1 MNEEKFEQLRKL
13 MAIKRYE
20 QPSPGYFDRLPGQI
34 IAALEAERTPRT
46 WFHRIWFA
54 LQAKPAFAG
63 AFGLVTCVLVVG
75 GVFVANRAE
84 NSNSNVAVSVR
95 PEMNAPKIASSP
107 TVIPS
112 AQRAT
117 SELANTEVSSTNP
130 LASTKGLENFFNG
143 SLVSSGAFPN
153 VERTLP
159 VTVPLR
165 PR

>member
-20 QPSPGYFDRLPGQI
+20 QPSPGYFDRLPRQI
-34 IAALEAERTPRT
+34 IAALKAERTPRT
-46 WFHRIWFA
+46 WFHRVWLA

-75 GVFVANRAE
+75 GILVANRTE
-84 NSNSNVAVSVR
+84 NSNSNVAVDVR

-107 TVIPS
+107 TALPS
-112 AQRAT
+112 AQRT
-117 SELANTEVSSTNP
+117 TTELANTEVSSTNP
-130 LASTKGLENFFNG
+130 LASTKGIENFFNG
-143 SLVSSGAFPN
+143 SLVSSGAFPH

-159 VTVPLR
+159 VNAPVR